1 MKFNL
6 PGAVTV
12 LFVVAASLVSSAC
25 STIQNALD
33 PSNIDYRGAT
43 RGPGLDVPPDLIG
56 PKADDRY
63 VVPDRTTGKTY
74 SGYASERRAVEDLG
88 NQAGAAKAEVLPAR
102 DGARIERDGRLR
114 WLVIDKRPDQAWPL
128 LVEFWKSE
136 GFELP
141 LESPAIGMMETD
153 WNKRREKA
161 ESTGLRGLLS
171 SGLGTAYSTAVQDRF
186 RTRVEP
192 APGGGTEIL
201 ISHQAMEE
209 VVDSK
214 LADSTI
220 WQPAPSRP
228 ELELEFTRRLM
239 LRLGGTPNEVQREV
253 ARAEAPRPARAT
265 IVSAPG
271 AVDSITVTEGFDR
284 AWRELG
290 LVIDRIGFTVEDRDR
305 SKGTYFVRY
314 VDLDRRDPR
323 QGTMS
328 RLFSGERKDLSGQRY
343 QIVVGGEAAS
353 TRVTVLGEAGKP
365 LQSEEDRR
373 VGNRIIAL
381 LHERLR

>member
-1 MKFNL
+1 MTFK
-6 PGAVTV
+6 PQGAVAV
-12 LFVVAASLVSSAC
+12 LLACAASLASSAC
-25 STIQNALD
+25 TTIQDALD
-33 PSNIDYRGAT
+33 PSNIDYRSAN
-43 RGPGLDVPPDLIG
+43 RGPGLDVPPDLVG

-63 VVPDRTTGKTY
+63 VVPDRGTGKTY
-74 SGYASERRAVEDLG
+74 SGYASERKAAADVDSRRG
-88 NQAGAAKAEVLPAR
+88 AGADVLPVR
-102 DGARIERDGRLR
+102 EGARIERDGRLR
-114 WLVIDKRPDQAWPL
+114 WLVVDRRPEQVWPL

-141 LESPAIGMMETD
+141 VDSPATGMLETD
-153 WNKRREKA
+153 WSKRREKA
-161 ESTGLRGLLS
+161 ESSGIRGLLS
-171 SGLGTAYSTAVQDRF
+171 AGLGTAYSTAVQDRF

-192 APGGGTEIL
+192 GPDGGTEIVV
-201 ISHQAMEE
+201 SHQAMEE

-228 ELELEFTRRLM
+228 ELELEFMRRLM
-239 LRLGGTPNEVQREV
+239 LRLGTPQAEVQREV
-253 ARAEAPRPARAT
+253 ARAEAPRPARASIVPVAGGVDAIT
-265 IVSAPG
+265 IR
-271 AVDSITVTEGFDR
+271 EGFDR

-305 SKGTYFVRY
+305 SRGTYFVRY

-343 QIVVGGEAAS
+343 QIVVTGEGAGS
-353 TRVTVLGEAGKP
+353 RVTVRGDEGKP
-365 LQSEEDRR
+365 LERDEDRR
-373 VGNRIIAL
+373 VANRIIAL